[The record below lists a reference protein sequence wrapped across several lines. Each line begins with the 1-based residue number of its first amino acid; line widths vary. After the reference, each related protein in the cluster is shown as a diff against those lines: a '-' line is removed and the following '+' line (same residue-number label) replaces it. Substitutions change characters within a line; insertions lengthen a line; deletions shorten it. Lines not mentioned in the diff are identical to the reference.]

1 MVMSSFSLV
10 MERDRRFKS
19 VAMQQGALPPPTLR
33 NFPVSTRHAN
43 SSFELL
49 SMRVSNSFNIR
60 DSHSSRTRLC
70 SMMKT
75 LHVLVV
81 LALLAL
87 GSGEEGARLLAS
99 KSLLNR
105 YAVEG
110 RDLTLQYNIYN
121 VGSRSAAVSRGCAA
135 GGGALSQISCSE
147 QRLCSW
153 GRSSES
159 DQLHAALEVELSDD
173 SFPPEDF
180 GIVSGML
187 NVKWDRIAPAS
198 NVSHTVVLRPL
209 KAGYFNFT
217 SASVSYLAQEG
228 GQVLVG
234 YTSAP
239 GQGGILAQR
248 EFDRRFSPHYL
259 DWAAFGVM
267 TLPSIG
273 IPLLLWYS
281 SKRKY
286 DSPKAKKN

>member
-1 MVMSSFSLV
+1 MEEDRTSLAPGRWSLFA
-10 MERDRRFKS
+10 ECGGE
-19 VAMQQGALPPPTLR
+19 APHPEPQ
-33 NFPVSTRHAN
+33 
-43 SSFELL
+43 
-49 SMRVSNSFNIR
+49 
-60 DSHSSRTRLC
+60 SHSTHEREDTEMRA
-70 SMMKT
+70 
-75 LHVLVV
+75 VLILSL
-81 LALLAL
+81 LALLGL

-121 VGSRSAAVSRGCAA
+121 VGSS
-135 GGGALSQISCSE
+135 
-147 QRLCSW
+147 
-153 GRSSES
+153 
-159 DQLHAALEVELSDD
+159 AALEVDLSDD

-217 SASVSYLAQEG
+217 SASVSYVAQEG
-228 GQVLVG
+228 GPVVVG

-281 SKRKY
+281 SKRNPLLPQRVSAAGAANTGTGAHQTVP
-286 DSPKAKKN
+286 DTSRGPSHIRPSPSHPGAPGTADRAAAASTLTGRVTRSTGVISPPVMVGSGP

>member
-1 MVMSSFSLV
+1 MTKM
-10 MERDRRFKS
+10 
-19 VAMQQGALPPPTLR
+19 LPL
-33 NFPVSTRHAN
+33 FV
-43 SSFELL
+43 
-49 SMRVSNSFNIR
+49 
-60 DSHSSRTRLC
+60 
-70 SMMKT
+70 
-75 LHVLVV
+75 VLV
-81 LALLAL
+81 LFGL

-121 VGSRSAAVSRGCAA
+121 VGSS
-135 GGGALSQISCSE
+135 
-147 QRLCSW
+147 
-153 GRSSES
+153 
-159 DQLHAALEVELSDD
+159 AALEVELSDD

-187 NVKWDRIAPAS
+187 NVKWDRIAPFTLHFLEVVSFNSGTFRAS

-228 GQVLVG
+228 GQVVVG

-259 DWAAFGVM
+259 RATATGPGLGCFWRDDSA
-267 TLPSIG
+267 LHRHPSAPLVLQQKEVRLAKGQEELRRHHWDRGGGRGWVGCGIVGTGSLNNLITHIG
-273 IPLLLWYS
+273 GESLKS
-281 SKRKY
+281 STVT
-286 DSPKAKKN
+286 KKCAEQQRD

>member
-1 MVMSSFSLV
+1 M
-10 MERDRRFKS
+10 
-19 VAMQQGALPPPTLR
+19 
-33 NFPVSTRHAN
+33 
-43 SSFELL
+43 
-49 SMRVSNSFNIR
+49 
-60 DSHSSRTRLC
+60 
-70 SMMKT
+70 
-75 LHVLVV
+75 LHFFVV
-81 LALLAL
+81 LSLFSL

-121 VGSRSAAVSRGCAA
+121 VGSS
-135 GGGALSQISCSE
+135 
-147 QRLCSW
+147 
-153 GRSSES
+153 
-159 DQLHAALEVELSDD
+159 AALEVELSDD

-228 GQVLVG
+228 GQVVVG

-281 SKRKY
+281 SKRNHVRAEPSIQFTAHILEELSGAQQERMHGINGGGSWEHPSSKPSSHSGSNCMQTLE
-286 DSPKAKKN
+286 DHEALDFAC

>member
-1 MVMSSFSLV
+1 MFPLSVFTAQTAGGAAGRPAICLLLGPRHSAALSFSLCH
-10 MERDRRFKS
+10 DAHRFAPRETLKS
-19 VAMQQGALPPPTLR
+19 EASSGLAAMLR
-33 NFPVSTRHAN
+33 VFV
-43 SSFELL
+43 LL
-49 SMRVSNSFNIR
+49 A
-60 DSHSSRTRLC
+60 
-70 SMMKT
+70 
-75 LHVLVV
+75 V
-81 LALLAL
+81 LALGA
-87 GSGEEGARLLAS
+87 GEEGARLLAS

-121 VGSRSAAVSRGCAA
+121 VGSS
-135 GGGALSQISCSE
+135 
-147 QRLCSW
+147 
-153 GRSSES
+153 
-159 DQLHAALEVELSDD
+159 AALEVELSDD

-217 SASVSYLAQEG
+217 SASVSYVAQEG
-228 GQVLVG
+228 GQVVVG

-286 DSPKAKKN
+286 DSPKTKKN

>member
-1 MVMSSFSLV
+1 MRLLCIFALV
-10 MERDRRFKS
+10 AVVGL
-19 VAMQQGALPPPTLR
+19 VA
-33 NFPVSTRHAN
+33 
-43 SSFELL
+43 
-49 SMRVSNSFNIR
+49 
-60 DSHSSRTRLC
+60 
-70 SMMKT
+70 
-75 LHVLVV
+75 
-81 LALLAL
+81 
-87 GSGEEGARLLAS
+87 GEEGARLLAS

-121 VGSRSAAVSRGCAA
+121 VGTS
-135 GGGALSQISCSE
+135 
-147 QRLCSW
+147 
-153 GRSSES
+153 
-159 DQLHAALEVELSDD
+159 
-173 SFPPEDF
+173 
-180 GIVSGML
+180 
-187 NVKWDRIAPAS
+187 AS

-228 GQVLVG
+228 GQVVVG

-273 IPLLLWYS
+273 IPLLLWHT

-286 DSPKAKKN
+286 DSQKSKKN